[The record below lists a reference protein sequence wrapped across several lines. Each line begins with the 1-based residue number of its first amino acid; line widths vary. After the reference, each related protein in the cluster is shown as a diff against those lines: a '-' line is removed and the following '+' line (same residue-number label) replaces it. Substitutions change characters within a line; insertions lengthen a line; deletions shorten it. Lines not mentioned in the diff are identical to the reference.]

1 VTTEPAATFRIGHW
15 TDSVARTGCTTIVFD
30 RLVPTVVDVRGGAPG
45 TRETDLL
52 DAERTVGAVDA
63 ILLTGGSAHGL
74 SAAEGV
80 MQFLRESDRG
90 VTTAAGRVPIVTAAV
105 LYDLGVGAARWP
117 TAESAYESCHSA
129 SAFESASWGRVG
141 AGAGATYRK
150 AWSGVDPLDGGI
162 GAATIA
168 VPDLGKAF
176 AVVVVNAIGDTTDRR
191 ADLLASRPQL
201 DERTA
206 TSLMAVVLDGPADAR
221 TLRRCAIAAH
231 DGLARSMYPAHTMWD
246 GDVAYVSALQAQDR
260 NTAPADAFGWAIA
273 TELAVESAIRSI
285 TT

>member
-1 VTTEPAATFRIGHW
+1 METTATFRIGHW
-15 TDSVARTGCTTIVFD
+15 TDATARTGCTTIVFD

-90 VTTAAGRVPIVTAAV
+90 VETAAGRVPIVTAAV
-105 LYDLGVGAARWP
+105 LYDLAVGAASWP
-117 TAESAYESCHSA
+117 TANNAYESCQSG
-129 SAFESASWGRVG
+129 SDFESASWGRIG
-141 AGAGATYRK
+141 AGVGATYRK
-150 AWSGVDPLDGGI
+150 AWPGVQPLDGGI

-168 VPDLGKAF
+168 VPDLGSAF
-176 AVVVVNAIGDTTDRR
+176 AIVVVNAIGDKTDLR
-191 ADLLASRPQL
+191 ADLLASRPRM

-206 TSLMAVVLDGPADAR
+206 TSLMAIVLDGPADAR
-221 TLRRCAIAAH
+221 TLRRCAVAAH

-246 GDVAYVSALQAQDR
+246 GDLAYVSALQAEDR
-260 NTAPADAFGWAIA
+260 STAPADAFRWAVA
-273 TELAVESAIRSI
+273 TELAIESAIRSV
-285 TT
+285 TTS